1 MNENEEHKSKRKEWV
16 KNAAIIFLSI
26 LLVLTFFSNTIMNY
40 SLPEVA
46 TVYVQPG
53 TIATRVRGSGAIEA
67 ADPYNVMATESRT
80 IASVPVRVGDVV
92 EKDAVL
98 FILDEKESTEIK
110 AAENELAMMELTYMQ
125 ELFAGSVSSFVINK
139 VEEGEFYTFEEFKDK
154 VTSTVDNI
162 LYADNN
168 VEAKQ
173 RAVEAQERR
182 LASLGVAVGGQVESP
197 DELLLDVRGHARYAF
212 EIVNGILLSYGAVPV
227 DTEEEAVNELK
238 TRSRLQSLMIEDIS
252 REKYDEHLGA
262 YNSVLAS
269 YNRRVKRLNE
279 AIQEA
284 QDELI
289 IAQNALREATERKDD
304 TVKSHDRIIANVAA
318 ELRFSD
324 QKKKIEEKKAEIDKL
339 REKSSGGTINA
350 PVAGTITSLNYV
362 AGETTQ
368 IDQPVAVIQIAGK
381 GYTLSFSVSNEQA
394 ARVQVGDPAEIQN
407 SWWWYD
413 DISVVLTNIRANPDN
428 PGQQKLLTFTIKG
441 ENIQAGQQLNVS
453 VGQRSANYELTV
465 PNSAI
470 REDNNGTFILTI
482 ETRQTPLNNRYY
494 ATRVDV
500 EVLASDDSNTAINAP
515 IRSYEYVITTATKPV
530 TAGQQVRFNN

>member
-1 MNENEEHKSKRKEWV
+1 
-16 KNAAIIFLSI
+16 
-26 LLVLTFFSNTIMNY
+26 MNY

-80 IASVPVRVGDVV
+80 IASVPVRAGDVV

-98 FILDEKESTEIK
+98 FILDEKESAEIK
-110 AAENELAMMELTYMQ
+110 AAENELAIMELTYMQ

-139 VEEGEFYTFEEFKDK
+139 VEDGEFYTFEEFKDK

-162 LYADNN
+162 LYVDNN

-182 LASLGVAVGGQVESP
+182 LASLGVATGGQVESP
-197 DELLLDVRGHARYAF
+197 DELLLQVRGHAKYAF
-212 EIVNGILLSYGAVPV
+212 EIVNSILLLYGAVPV
-227 DTEEEAVNELK
+227 DTEEEAVAELK
-238 TRSRLQSLMIEDIS
+238 SRSRLQALYLMDEMS
-252 REKYDEHLGA
+252 KEEYDDHLGA
-262 YNSVLAS
+262 YNYVLAS
-269 YNRRVKRLNE
+269 YNRRMIKLNE

-289 IAQNALREATERKDD
+289 IAQNALREATEKKDD
-304 TVKSHDRIIANVAA
+304 TMKSHDRIIANVAA

-339 REKSSGGTINA
+339 REKSSGATINA